1 MISENGESGTENNFE
16 IRKSI
21 RTIIKQ
27 LNNSPTYVK
36 MAAYHGLP
44 EQVLSINTTR
54 YLVTR
59 NAAEKELL
67 RKTYF
72 VFEKTKSEE
81 QKGFERERDRLF
93 QRRSKIPRNQTPPPQ
108 VKFNL
113 GRNILCKNE
122 VETEKWEV
130 GSDSTLFPN
139 KRQKWGIH

>member
-1 MISENGESGTENNFE
+1 
-16 IRKSI
+16 
-21 RTIIKQ
+21 
-27 LNNSPTYVK
+27 

-72 VFEKTKSEE
+72 LFDKTKSEE
-81 QKGFERERDRLF
+81 QKGFERERERLF